1 MPTSPILIVGAGGHA
16 LVVVDAL
23 RCDGWRAEDIVLCDH
38 NEQRVGAILAGLE
51 VKSVP
56 PVSTVGRFHVAIG
69 QNIVRRRLQRE
80 LSQAGGQAMTIV
92 HPAAVVSKS
101 ALVEPGCLITAQS
114 VVGPD
119 VHVGEGV
126 IVNHGA
132 VVDHECIVGAF
143 AHIGPGA
150 TLGGAAILEEACL
163 IGAGARVLP
172 GVVVGCET
180 ILGAGAVATDDL
192 QAGAV
197 YVGIP
202 AMPVR

>member
-1 MPTSPILIVGAGGHA
+1 M
-16 LVVVDAL
+16 
-23 RCDGWRAEDIVLCDH
+23 
-38 NEQRVGAILAGLE
+38 AGLE